1 MDRSE
6 LAAQKSIRETQGR
19 LGERWSTKKKGK
31 GRRFAGGGLE
41 DRYLRRRGRRRRWHP
56 PEVAVC
62 LAPVDA
68 RQRKPRR
75 GRCRHFLF
83 FLVANRYAGSGG
95 IKIPSNAG
103 REVSELWAGT
113 RALAQ
118 YFAALEGGF
127 RLSMRKP
134 SKHVNCGVYD
144 SNSRF
149 RPSIPTS
156 KRSLSFVGIHGN
168 FILELPD

>member
-41 DRYLRRRGRRRRWHP
+41 DRYLRRRGRQRRWRP
-56 PEVAVC
+56 PEVAVRP
-62 LAPVDA
+62 APVDA

-75 GRCRHFLF
+75 GRRRRFL

-95 IKIPSNAG
+95 IKMPSNAE
-103 REVSELWAGT
+103 REVSELWAGA

-118 YFAALEGGF
+118 YFAALEGDF

-134 SKHVNCGVYD
+134 SKHVNCGVYN
-144 SNSRF
+144 SNSRL
-149 RPSIPTS
+149 RRSIPTS
-156 KRSLSFVGIHGN
+156 KRSLVLQAMRTAQSRARYG
-168 FILELPD
+168 

>member
-1 MDRSE
+1 MDRSV

-41 DRYLRRRGRRRRWHP
+41 DRYLRRRGRQRRWRP
-56 PEVAVC
+56 PEVAVRP
-62 LAPVDA
+62 APVDA
-68 RQRKPRR
+68 RQRKPRM
-75 GRCRHFLF
+75 GQCRRFLF
-83 FLVANRYAGSGG
+83 FGHEPVRGEWGELRCRAMRGG
-95 IKIPSNAG
+95 
-103 REVSELWAGT
+103 EVSELWAGA

-127 RLSMRKP
+127 QLSMRKP
-134 SKHVNCGVYD
+134 SKDVNCGVYD

-156 KRSLSFVGIHGN
+156 KRSLSNSISSSPLHF
-168 FILELPD
+168 